1 MTVLP
6 KATASVDAGSK
17 SRRTWLFARS
27 QWAVFGCHLGWP
39 LSRKKRPTE
48 PGPLLDKLRG
58 VSSGMVMTMYVLVF
72 RFQCTTEE
80 IDCDAGRISVL
91 VGR

>member
-1 MTVLP
+1 MKNLAIRP
-6 KATASVDAGSK
+6 
-17 SRRTWLFARS
+17 SRWT
-27 QWAVFGCHLGWP
+27 VFGCHLGWP

-58 VSSGMVMTMYVLVF
+58 VSSGMVMTLTVCSMYVLVF

-80 IDCDAGRISVL
+80 IDCDAGRKSVL